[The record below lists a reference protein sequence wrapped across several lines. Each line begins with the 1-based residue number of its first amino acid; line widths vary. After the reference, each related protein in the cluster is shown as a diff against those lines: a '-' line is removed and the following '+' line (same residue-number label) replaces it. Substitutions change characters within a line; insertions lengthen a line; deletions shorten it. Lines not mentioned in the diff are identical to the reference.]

1 MRYDDLL
8 SEYLLAGLLITTTL
22 LLCIADMAGI
32 DVLVT
37 NNLSLST
44 VTGSI
49 VFVGLVAVSYPIG
62 YLTFAFSL
70 SVLDLVGRKKIYD
83 DCVKLVAPEF
93 DEFLNQFKVRAATG
107 WARGK
112 TFEEQIALIRMY
124 LFSHRLDQFQAINM
138 YWTRLSRLFAVFS
151 LTFVITAI
159 TFTISMLAAWI
170 SCRASTFGIW
180 RILGAGI
187 SLVMAILCIFNFRR
201 TLARELKTYI
211 GTAQIHWTNNLRKD

>member
-70 SVLDLVGRKKIYD
+70 Q
-83 DCVKLVAPEF
+83 C
-93 DEFLNQFKVRAATG
+93 
-107 WARGK
+107 
-112 TFEEQIALIRMY
+112 
-124 LFSHRLDQFQAINM
+124 
-138 YWTRLSRLFAVFS
+138 WT
-151 LTFVITAI
+151 
-159 TFTISMLAAWI
+159 W
-170 SCRASTFGIW
+170 
-180 RILGAGI
+180 LGA
-187 SLVMAILCIFNFRR
+187 RR
-201 TLARELKTYI
+201 FMT
-211 GTAQIHWTNNLRKD
+211 TA

>member
-8 SEYLLAGLLITTTL
+8 SEYLLAGLLTTTTL
-22 LLCIADMAGI
+22 LLCVADMAGMDI
-32 DVLVT
+32 VVT

-49 VFVGLVAVSYPIG
+49 AFVGLVAISYPIG

-70 SVLDLVGRKKIYD
+70 SVLDLAGRKKIYD
-83 DCVKLVAPEF
+83 DCAKLVAPEF
-93 DEFLNQFKVRAATG
+93 DEFLKQFKAKAATG
-107 WARGK
+107 WAQGK

-124 LFSHRLDQFQAINM
+124 LFCHRLDQFQAINI

-170 SCRASTFGIW
+170 SCHTSAFGIW
-180 RILGAGI
+180 RMLGAGA
-187 SLVMAILCIFNFRR
+187 SLVMAILCIFNYRR

-211 GTAQIHWTNNLRKD
+211 GTAQIHWISNLRKD